1 MEGRGVRNCHVGESA
16 LGLVIPANAGI
27 HLLPTSFLLSSQP
40 ETDNM
45 DSRFR
50 GNDDGRMGSRVH
62 GNDDGQVDASVGVN
76 DEWGAD
82 TSARYSYSLS
92 ISAAASSMRKPEI
105 LAATASKNRA
115 PRSGVA

>member
-1 MEGRGVRNCHVGESA
+1 VEGRGVRNCHVGESA

-50 GNDDGRMGSRVH
+50 GNDDGQMDSRGADASAPYS
-62 GNDDGQVDASVGVN
+62 GNDGGGQVADFTATPRGV
-76 DEWGAD
+76 
-82 TSARYSYSLS
+82 TAR
-92 ISAAASSMRKPEI
+92 
-105 LAATASKNRA
+105 
-115 PRSGVA
+115 

>member
-50 GNDDGRMGSRVH
+50 GNDDGQMDSRFR
-62 GNDDGQVDASVGVN
+62 GNDDGQMDSRGADASAPYSGNDGGGQVADFTATPRGV
-76 DEWGAD
+76 
-82 TSARYSYSLS
+82 TAR
-92 ISAAASSMRKPEI
+92 
-105 LAATASKNRA
+105 
-115 PRSGVA
+115 